1 MVIGWWEGVETIQLP
16 AVSKRKLYAVLAV
29 IILLPFA
36 GLAVLSA
43 MSARP
48 RNLGVTDGRLAP
60 CPKSPNC
67 VSSQA
72 EDAQHRIDPIR
83 LSVTPAAAISRLEEV
98 LSKKPRT
105 TVVTKTD
112 RYLHAEV
119 TSRIYRFVDD
129 VEFLVDEQ
137 AGVIHCRSASR
148 VGYSDLGVNRARIE
162 QIRTALEAG
171 GPAH

>member
-1 MVIGWWEGVETIQLP
+1 MHAPIVT
-16 AVSKRKLYAVLAV
+16 KRMIYVVVALVV
-29 IILLPFA
+29 LLPFV
-36 GLAVLSA
+36 GLVVLRA

-48 RNLGVTDGRLAP
+48 QNLGVTEGQLAP

-72 EDAQHRIDPIR
+72 EDAQHRIDPLR
-83 LSVTPAAAISRLEEV
+83 LVGTPTSAIGQIDGV
-98 LSKKPRT
+98 LSRMART
-105 TVVTKTD
+105 VVVTKTD

-119 TSRIYRFVDD
+119 SSRIYRFVDD

-137 AGVIHCRSASR
+137 AGVIQCRSASR

-162 QIRTALEAG
+162 QIRAALEAE
-171 GPAH
+171 AASR

>member
-1 MVIGWWEGVETIQLP
+1 MNAPVVTKRMIYV
-16 AVSKRKLYAVLAV
+16 AVAIVV
-29 IILLPFA
+29 LLPFV
-36 GLAVLSA
+36 GLAALRA

-48 RNLGVTDGRLAP
+48 KNLGVTEGRLAP

-72 EDAQHRIDPIR
+72 EDAQHRVDPIR
-83 LSVTPAAAISRLEEV
+83 LSVTPATAISRLEEV
-98 LSKKPRT
+98 LSRMPRT

-119 TSRIYRFVDD
+119 TSRFYRFVDD

-162 QIRTALEAG
+162 QIRAALAAG
-171 GPAH
+171 GPTH

>member
-1 MVIGWWEGVETIQLP
+1 MNAPVAP
-16 AVSKRKLYAVLAV
+16 AHDHVVVAIVVL
-29 IILLPFA
+29 LLFV
-36 GLAVLSA
+36 GLAVLRA

-48 RNLGVTDGRLAP
+48 KNLGVTHGRLMP

-72 EDAQHRIDPIR
+72 EDAQHHIDPLR
-83 LSVTPAAAISRLEEV
+83 LSGTPPTAISQLEEV
-98 LSKKPRT
+98 LSKVPRT
-105 TVVTKTD
+105 AEVTKTD
-112 RYLHAEV
+112 HYLHAEA

-162 QIRTALEAG
+162 QIRAALEAG
-171 GPAH
+171 APPP